1 MSKRKGKLAA
11 IAQERGETIATL
23 VPRTVIEQGSVLAA
37 AASLGVAPNTLR
49 YHLTRMG
56 YKPTVRSS
64 VIWEREDA
72 VEEKEHVLETA
83 NA

>member
-37 AASLGVAPNTLR
+37 AAYLGVAPNTLR
-49 YHLTRMG
+49 YHLTRLG

-64 VIWEREDA
+64 VVWELDETA
-72 VEEKEHVLETA
+72 EEKEDALETVHA
-83 NA
+83 